1 MSEQGQP
8 TSSDSR
14 AEATPLLEVRG
25 LCKSFWLDQRR
36 IDVLQGLDLTVYE
49 GEMVAIVGASGEGKS
64 TLLHLLGTLDSPSA
78 GSLHMGG
85 RDVLAM
91 KEEEVALL
99 RNRELGFVFQAH
111 YLLPEFSALENVM
124 MPALIQ
130 RMDRDEAEARAR
142 ELLEWVGLVHRLE
155 HRPGELSGGERQ
167 RTALCRALVLRPR
180 LLLADEPTGNLD
192 QTTGSGIHTLLEELN
207 QRWQTT
213 LIVVTHNQTLAR
225 KHQRCL
231 RLVDG
236 KLTEVSFPGEDSV
249 ER

>member
-1 MSEQGQP
+1 MSEQVAANN
-8 TSSDSR
+8 T
-14 AEATPLLEVRG
+14 EASAPKEPILEVRG
-25 LCKSFWLDQRR
+25 LTKSFWLDQRR
-36 IDVLQGLDLTVYE
+36 IDVLQGLDLTVEE

-64 TLLHLLGTLDSPSA
+64 TLLHLLGTLDAPSG
-78 GSLHMGG
+78 GSFRMSG

-91 KEEEVALL
+91 KEEEVAEL

-130 RMDRDEAEARAR
+130 RMDRGEAEARAK
-142 ELLEWVGLVHRLE
+142 ELLEWVGLGHRLE

-192 QTTGSGIHTLLEELN
+192 QTTGSGIHTLLTELN
-207 QRWQTT
+207 QRWKTT
-213 LIVVTHNQTLAR
+213 LIIVTHNPTLAR

-236 KLTEVSFPGEDSV
+236 KLIEESFPGDHQLEQ
-249 ER
+249 